1 VERSAFQDWLD
12 RYVAAWKSYDAEQ
25 IGDLFSEN
33 AEYRYHPQD
42 DPVVGRD
49 AIVASWLED
58 RDETGTYDASYEPL
72 AIDGDIHVARGT
84 SSYFDADGELSDQYA
99 NVYLCRFDGDG
110 RCTSFTEYWIRA
122 RRFSGSHDAA
132 GSG

>member
-1 VERSAFQDWLD
+1 MDRSAFQDWLD
-12 RYVAAWKSYDAEQ
+12 RYVAAWKSYDAGQ

-42 DPVVGRD
+42 EPVVGRD

-58 RDETGTYDASYEPL
+58 RDETGTYDAHYEPL
-72 AIDGDIHVARGT
+72 AIDGDVHVATGT
-84 SSYFDADGELSDQYA
+84 SSYFDADGEVRDEYA
-99 NVYLCRFDGDG
+99 NVYVCRFDSEG
-110 RCTSFTEYWIRA
+110 RCSSFTEYWIRA
-122 RRFSGSHDAA
+122 RRFSGPQDAA